1 MEDISSIVKETLINL
16 GREGKTA
23 TPNNYHKE
31 FCKVSKKHKFV
42 SKDCSQFQELVN
54 KLNNEEKQEIL
65 KLKIETIEDMIPILL
80 KRVSSKN
87 VKSLSSLVNKTLT
100 PSISLE
106 LDDNLSKFSIK
117 IGNNPA
123 LIFEDDI
130 QKEMQKFIIKRYEAD
145 KSIVKQKTEDIAKLV
160 TLMGKYLNDAIHSS
174 VNSSSSVSNIK
185 GQLEAFNISNANPD
199 ELSKLQTKLIA
210 AASSIENE
218 MQKVGVNFNSSKNQ
232 IKSLEKEVKELKSQ
246 ITTIKKES
254 KYDFLT
260 KLLTRKAYEVEVKN
274 FESNYLRNSVYYAI
288 IFLDIDHFKN
298 INDTY
303 GHDAGDVILSTFA
316 KVLKHQTRKIDI
328 IGRYGGEEFIAIV
341 HYNNEEDL
349 THYLS
354 RIKSIVHE
362 NAFIYKDQEIK
373 IKFSAGVVLRHLH
386 ESYEEALKQADDL
399 LYEAKNSGRDKII
412 LENGTII

>member
-16 GREGKTA
+16 GRAGKAA
-23 TPNNYHKE
+23 TPINYQKE
-31 FCKVSKKHKFV
+31 FCQVSKKYKFIA
-42 SKDCSQFQELVN
+42 KECTRFLDLV
-54 KLNNEEKQEIL
+54 KQLNNEEKQEIL

-87 VKSLSSLVNKTLT
+87 VKSLSSIVNKTLV

-160 TLMGKYLNDAIHSS
+160 TLMGKYLNDAIYSS
-174 VNSSSSVSNIK
+174 VSSSSSVSNIK
-185 GQLEAFNISNANPD
+185 GQLEAFNIASASPD
-199 ELSKLQTKLIA
+199 ELSSLQTKLIA

-232 IKSLEKEVKELKSQ
+232 IKSLEKEVKDLKSQ

-328 IGRYGGEEFIAIV
+328 IGRYGGEEFIAII

-349 THYLS
+349 IHYLS
-354 RIKSIVHE
+354 RIKAIVHE

-399 LYEAKNSGRDKII
+399 LYEAKNSGRDKIM